1 MDHCDSLNPWKGN
14 RAERVAE
21 LIDQYGQ
28 MIYAT
33 AYRILGNADDAQDAL
48 QEVFLKVLG
57 TWNGRLNPAA
67 VRDWGAYLRVAAS
80 RSAVDLLRRNRSWR
94 QSIGECIEKME
105 TPAHQNPRHVA
116 IQHQRA
122 TLLRKA
128 LRSLPKRE
136 ARVFALRYFEDL
148 SYEQI
153 AEHMSLSINLIG
165 VILHRARERLRKIL
179 EPMVSPSAEQTHTRQ
194 NPDAPRKENSHVKE

>member
-1 MDHCDSLNPWKGN
+1 MKGN

-33 AYRILGNADDAQDAL
+33 AYRILGNTEDAQDAL

-57 TWNGRLNPAA
+57 QWNGRLNPAA

-105 TPAHQNPRHVA
+105 APAHQNPRHVA
-116 IQHQRA
+116 IQHQKAR
-122 TLLRKA
+122 LLRKA

-136 ARVFALRYFEDL
+136 ARVFTLRYFEEF

-153 AEHMSLSINLIG
+153 AGHMGLSINLIG

-179 EPMVSPSAEQTHTRQ
+179 EPIVSASAQQTHTQQ
-194 NPDAPRKENSHVKE
+194 NPDAPKKENSHVAE

>member
-1 MDHCDSLNPWKGN
+1 MKGN

-21 LIDQYGQ
+21 LITQYGQ
-28 MIYAT
+28 MVYGT
-33 AYRILGNADDAQDAL
+33 SYRILGNVDDAQDAL

-57 TWNGRLNPAA
+57 QWNGRLNPAA

-94 QSIGECIEKME
+94 QSVGEWIETRE
-105 TPAHQNPRHVA
+105 APAPQNPRYVA
-116 IQHQRA
+116 IQRQRA

-136 ARVFALRYFEDL
+136 ASIFALRYFEDF

-153 AEHMSLSINLIG
+153 AEHTGLSINLVG
-165 VILHRARERLRKIL
+165 VVLHRARERLRKML
-179 EPMVSPSAEQTHTRQ
+179 EPMVSPGAQQTHTQ
-194 NPDAPRKENSHVKE
+194 ENSDVSKKENSHVAE